1 MELLFRNTI
10 PMSLYLRL
18 RIEFLLFSLIQVQIH
33 QIQLFSYHLLFKLDK
48 KKIIFNKEKLLI
60 NKNYIILLYLLK
72 TAV

>member
-60 NKNYIILLYLLK
+60 NKKLYYIIML
-72 TAV
+72 T